1 MDKFNKLAA
10 ENNYQIYYRGLFTGL
25 VIAGLALVYFTIVAR
40 I

>member
-1 MDKFNKLAA
+1 MDNFNKLAT

-25 VIAGLALVYFTIVAR
+25 VIAFLALAYFTIAGK